1 MVGAFIADLCWLAKH
16 CEFGVY
22 LDEVFTDL
30 FMCGLNSN
38 VMHIQVKLSFQ
49 SLAKTD
55 KVSDNSLQ
63 IMDEISVYSVS

>member
-30 FMCGLNSN
+30 FMCGLNSK
-38 VMHIQVKLSFQ
+38 VMHIQVT
-49 SLAKTD
+49 LAGGRA
-55 KVSDNSLQ
+55 L
-63 IMDEISVYSVS
+63 ISVISQDRQGFRQ